1 MIILVTLLLL
11 TFFQARAGVTEIA
24 TGSML
29 GPRYESDRFYMRV
42 ARRGD
47 WKQTYAER
55 RFRGQAR
62 GKLMMVR
69 TAQGVFDDER
79 SRPPA
84 FDPERNTE
92 RLIEALDVYKEHG
105 VLAVS
110 VSLQGA
116 DPGYNDPAR
125 ELVSGGGTQGEENY
139 PVVSA
144 FRADGSLKP
153 EWMSRLERL
162 LSEADRRNMVVCLI
176 YFDSRQD
183 HTLESPEALVAAAR
197 NITDW
202 LIEKD
207 FRNVVID
214 VADEWDLKEEFTWN
228 LFNFVPENIA
238 RLVEEVRERFHDA
251 DFTLP
256 IGASTSGTMT
266 YPASLAQTC
275 DVVLIHGDGN
285 SPQEKIS
292 RIQALIQ
299 APRPVWMVEDT
310 NGKEITEQN
319 LAREQSSLKTV
330 FQSTAGWGYMPW
342 RQAEQFP
349 FEYLPGP
356 GSEFNDQTPEGQR
369 EGAYFR
375 AVLES
380 IARLV
385 LKKPPSTVPKKR

>member
-1 MIILVTLLLL
+1 MIILVTLLLF
-11 TFFQARAGVTEIA
+11 TFVQARAGVTEIA

-29 GPRYESDRFYMRV
+29 GPRYEADRFYIRV
-42 ARRGD
+42 ARRGN

-55 RFRGQAR
+55 GFRGQAH
-62 GKLMMVR
+62 GKLMMIR
-69 TAQGVFDDER
+69 TAQGLFDDER
-79 SRPPA
+79 SRPTD

-92 RLIEALDVYKEHG
+92 RLIEALDVYKAHG

-116 DPGYNDPAR
+116 DPGYSGPSGDLA
-125 ELVSGGGTQGEENY
+125 SGGGTQGAASY
-139 PVVSA
+139 PLVSA

-153 EWMSRLERL
+153 EWMNRLDRL
-162 LSEADRRNMVVCLI
+162 LTEADRRNMVVCLI

-183 HTLESPEALVAAAR
+183 QDLESPEALVSAAR

-207 FRNVVID
+207 FRNVIVD
-214 VADEWDLKEEFTWN
+214 VADEWDLAAEVGWD
-228 LFNFVPENIA
+228 LFNFVPDNIA
-238 RLVEEVRERFHDA
+238 LLVDEVRERFHEA

-266 YPASLAQTC
+266 YPASLARLC
-275 DVVLIHGDGN
+275 DVVLVHGDGN
-285 SPQEKIS
+285 SPQEKLS
-292 RIQALIQ
+292 HIQALIQ
-299 APRPVWMVEDT
+299 SPQPVWMVEDA

-319 LAREQSSLKTV
+319 LEREQSSLKTV
-330 FQSTAGWGYMPW
+330 FQKTAGWGYMPW

-349 FEYLPGP
+349 FEYLPGAS
-356 GSEFNDQTPEGQR
+356 SEFNNQIPQDQR

-385 LKKPPSTVPKKR
+385 LKKPPNTVAKKK

>member
-11 TFFQARAGVTEIA
+11 AFFQAQAGVTEIA

-29 GPRYESDRFYMRV
+29 GPRYEADRFYMR
-42 ARRGD
+42 ASRRGD
-47 WKQTYAER
+47 WKQTYAEG

-62 GKLMMVR
+62 GKLMMIR
-69 TAQGVFDDER
+69 TAQGLFDDER
-79 SRPPA
+79 SRPA
-84 FDPERNTE
+84 GFDPERNTE
-92 RLIEALDVYKEHG
+92 RLIEALDVYKAHG
-105 VLAVS
+105 ILAVS

-116 DPGYNDPAR
+116 DPGYGDPAGDA
-125 ELVSGGGTQGEENY
+125 VSGGGAESEGSY
-139 PVVSA
+139 PLVSA
-144 FRADGSLKP
+144 FRSDGSLKP
-153 EWMSRLERL
+153 EWMKRLERL
-162 LSEADRRNMVVCLI
+162 LTEADRRNMVVCLI

-183 HTLESPEALVAAAR
+183 VTLASPEALVAAAR
-197 NITDW
+197 NMTDW

-207 FRNVVID
+207 FRNVIID
-214 VADEWDLKEEFTWN
+214 VADEWDLHGEVPWS

-238 RLVEEVRERFHDA
+238 WLVEEVRERFHNA

-256 IGASTSGTMT
+256 IGASTSGTMI
-266 YPASLAQTC
+266 YPASLARMC

-285 SPQEKIS
+285 SPHEKLS
-292 RIQALIQ
+292 RIQALTQ
-299 APRPVWMVEDT
+299 SPRPVWMVEDA
-310 NGKEITEQN
+310 NGKELTEQN

-356 GSEFNDQTPEGQR
+356 SSEFNSQMSEDQR

-385 LKKPPSTVPKKR
+385 LKKPPSTVPKKK

>member
-69 TAQGVFDDER
+69 TAQGLFDDER
-79 SRPPA
+79 FRPAA

-116 DPGYNDPAR
+116 DPGYGDPAR
-125 ELVSGGGTQGEENY
+125 ELVSGGGTQGEESY

-153 EWMSRLERL
+153 EWMNRLERL
-162 LSEADRRNMVVCLI
+162 LNEADRRNMVVCLI

-183 HTLESPEALVAAAR
+183 VALASPEALVAAAR
-197 NITDW
+197 SITDW

-207 FRNVVID
+207 FRNVIID
-214 VADEWDLKEEFTWN
+214 VADEWDLKEELTWN

-256 IGASTSGTMT
+256 IGA
-266 YPASLAQTC
+266 
-275 DVVLIHGDGN
+275 
-285 SPQEKIS
+285 
-292 RIQALIQ
+292 
-299 APRPVWMVEDT
+299 
-310 NGKEITEQN
+310 
-319 LAREQSSLKTV
+319 
-330 FQSTAGWGYMPW
+330 
-342 RQAEQFP
+342 
-349 FEYLPGP
+349 
-356 GSEFNDQTPEGQR
+356 
-369 EGAYFR
+369 
-375 AVLES
+375 
-380 IARLV
+380 
-385 LKKPPSTVPKKR
+385 